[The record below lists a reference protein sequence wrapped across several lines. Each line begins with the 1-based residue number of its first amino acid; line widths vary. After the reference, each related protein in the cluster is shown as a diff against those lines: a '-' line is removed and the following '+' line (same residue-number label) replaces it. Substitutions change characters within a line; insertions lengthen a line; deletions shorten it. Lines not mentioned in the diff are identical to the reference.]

1 MDFIDLKTQYKRI
14 HEDIGQRI
22 TTIFEHGQYIMGPE
36 VREMEQ
42 KLADH
47 VGVKHCLGVSSGT
60 DALLV
65 AMMAVD
71 IKPGDEII
79 TSPFSFFATV
89 ETMVLLGARP
99 VFVDINPATYNLD
112 AELLAAAITD
122 KTRAII
128 PVSMYGQ
135 CSDMDTVNQ
144 IAAQHGLPVF
154 EDGAQSFGAT
164 YKGRQSCGL
173 STVGCTSFFPSKP
186 LGCYGDGGA
195 VFTDD
200 DDLAM
205 IMDEIRLHG
214 QRGRYNHER
223 IGINGRMDTIQA
235 TVLSAKMEI
244 FVEEV
249 ALRQQIGQRY
259 TDELI
264 KKGASYAGSDETGL
278 KVPLIEE
285 HNTSVYAQYTV
296 QVPDREKT
304 IALLK
309 DKGVPTAV
317 HYPKSL
323 HKQPAIASM
332 GYSDIDMPHSENAAS
347 SVVSL
352 PMHPYLDSA
361 TQDSVI
367 DALAQSIS

>member
-1 MDFIDLKTQYKRI
+1 MDFIDLKTQHKRI
-14 HEDIGQRI
+14 HKNVDQRI
-22 TTIFEHGQYIMGPE
+22 SAIFEHGQYIMGPE
-36 VREMEQ
+36 VKEMEQ
-42 KLADH
+42 RLADH

-65 AMMAVD
+65 AMMAID

-112 AELLAAAITD
+112 AGLLAAAITD

-135 CSDMDTVNQ
+135 CSDMDKINQ
-144 IAAQHGLPVF
+144 IAAQHNLPVI

-164 YKGRQSCGL
+164 FKGRQSCGL
-173 STVGCTSFFPSKP
+173 SSIGCTSFFPSKP
-186 LGCYGDGGA
+186 LGCYGDAGA
-195 VFTDD
+195 VFTNDD
-200 DDLAM
+200 ELAL

-235 TVLSAKMEI
+235 TIITAKMDI

-264 KKGASYAGSDETGL
+264 KLGAHYAGSDEAGL
-278 KVPLIEE
+278 KVPFIDSA
-285 HNTSVYAQYTV
+285 NTSVFAQYTI
-296 QVPDREKT
+296 QVSDREKT
-304 IALLK
+304 IGHLK
-309 DKGVPTAV
+309 EKGIPTAV

-332 GYSDIDMPHSENAAS
+332 GYADISMPHSEHAAAS
-347 SVVSL
+347 VISL
-352 PMHPYLDSA
+352 PMHPYLDPQ
-361 TQDSVI
+361 TQDLI
-367 DALAQSIS
+367 IAALTSQLN

>member
-14 HEDIGQRI
+14 KTDVDQRI
-22 TTIFEHGQYIMGPE
+22 SSVLQHGQYIMGPE
-36 VREMEQ
+36 VQEMEQ

-47 VGVKHCLGVSSGT
+47 VGARHCLGVSSGT
-60 DALLV
+60 DALLI
-65 AMMAVD
+65 AMMAID

-99 VFVDINPATYNLD
+99 VFVDINPAVYNLD
-112 AELLAAAITD
+112 PEHLVAAITE
-122 KTRAII
+122 KTKAII

-135 CSDMDTVNQ
+135 CSEMDKINQ
-144 IAAQHGLPVF
+144 VAAQYNLPVI

-164 YKGRQSCGL
+164 YNGQQSCGL
-173 STVGCTSFFPSKP
+173 STIGCTSFFPSKP

-195 VFTDD
+195 VFTND
-200 DDLAM
+200 DDLALL
-205 IMDEIRLHG
+205 MDEIRLHG
-214 QRGRYNHER
+214 QRGRYNHQR

-244 FVEEV
+244 FSEEV
-249 ALRQQIGQRY
+249 ELRQQIGQRY

-264 KKGASYAGSDETGL
+264 KLGACYSGTDEANL
-278 KVPLIEE
+278 KVPFIEKN
-285 HNTSVYAQYTV
+285 NTSVYAQYTV
-296 QVPDREKT
+296 QVVDRERT
-304 IALLK
+304 IEQLK
-309 DKGVPTAV
+309 EKGIPSAV

-332 GYSDIDMPHSENAAS
+332 GYGDISMPHSEKAAS
-347 SVVSL
+347 SVISL
-352 PMHPYLDSA
+352 PMHPYLDQQ
-361 TQDSVI
+361 TQDTI
-367 DALAQSIS
+367 IQALSNEI

>member
-1 MDFIDLKTQYKRI
+1 MDFIDLKTQY
-14 HEDIGQRI
+14 QRI
-22 TTIFEHGQYIMGPE
+22 QKSVDERISNVLQHGQYIMGPE
-36 VREMEQ
+36 VQELEK

-65 AMMAVD
+65 AMMAID
-71 IKPGDEII
+71 IKPGDEVI

-99 VFVDINPATYNLD
+99 VFVDIDPATYNLD
-112 AELLAAAITD
+112 AKLLAAAITD
-122 KTRAII
+122 KTKAIV

-135 CSDMDTVNQ
+135 CSDMDIINQ
-144 IAAQHGLPVF
+144 TAAQHNLPVI

-173 STVGCTSFFPSKP
+173 STIGGTSFFPSKP

-200 DDLAM
+200 DELARA
-205 IMDEIRLHG
+205 MDEIRLHG

-235 TVLSAKMEI
+235 TILTAKMEI
-244 FVEEV
+244 FVDEV
-249 ALRQQIGQRY
+249 ELRQQIAQRY

-264 KKGASYAGSDETGL
+264 KLGACYAGRDDANL
-278 KVPLIEE
+278 KVPHINAE
-285 HNTSVYAQYTV
+285 NTSVYAQYTV
-296 QVPDREKT
+296 QVTDREKT
-304 IALLK
+304 MKRLK
-309 DKGVPTAV
+309 EKGIPTAV

-332 GYSDIDMPHSENAAS
+332 GYSEINMPHSESAAS
-347 SVVSL
+347 SVFSL
-352 PMHPYLDSA
+352 PMHPYLDA
-361 TQDSVI
+361 NTQDTI
-367 DALAQSIS
+367 IQALAVEI